1 MPILTGVSL
10 PRLIPLLLP
19 TFLTVGWQGT
29 LGAHN
34 RQHAI
39 VPDSLGALGWACQT
53 HYGNDRTAELE
64 HSLLHREEKTAE
76 RGSRVNISRYFAFC
90 LPPSTWC
97 DSSFIVF
104 YYITKISQCKP
115 YIRGGNGITWELG
128 NGPKEL
134 TAPRG
139 EASSFIPLSC
149 PHTGHVRDAV
159 CWGLASSAGTHR
171 IHFPSRVRG
180 GAVVEL
186 DHLSDWGS

>member
-1 MPILTGVSL
+1 MSLSLTASVLQDGPAKPI
-10 PRLIPLLLP
+10 
-19 TFLTVGWQGT
+19 TVMTALQNQNT
-29 LGAHN
+29 HSYTEKKK
-34 RQHAI
+34 I
-39 VPDSLGALGWACQT
+39 V
-53 HYGNDRTAELE
+53 
-64 HSLLHREEKTAE
+64 E
-76 RGSRVNISRYFAFC
+76 RGSRVNLSCYFAFF

-115 YIRGGNGITWELG
+115 YIREGNGITRELG

-134 TAPRG
+134 TMPRG

-159 CWGLASSAGTHR
+159 CWGLASSVGAHR

-186 DHLSDWGS
+186 DHFSDWGS